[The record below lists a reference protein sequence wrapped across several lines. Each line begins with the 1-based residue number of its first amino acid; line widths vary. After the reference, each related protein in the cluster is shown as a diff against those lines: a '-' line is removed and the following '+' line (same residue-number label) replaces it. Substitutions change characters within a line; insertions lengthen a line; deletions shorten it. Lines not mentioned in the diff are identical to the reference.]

1 MPSPETP
8 EGKRRFKNLLDA
20 AGITPQLVD
29 VPSRLA
35 TVDEIARLHDRDY
48 IARIK
53 ELSDTTGGDA
63 GEETPF
69 GRGGYEIALL
79 AAGGAMNAVAA
90 VLEGTIDNAYALV
103 RPPGHHAEYDLGRG
117 YCIFA
122 NTALAARHAQL
133 DHGLKRVAIVD
144 WDVHHGNGTE
154 HAFYN
159 DPSVLAIS
167 LHQDNN
173 YPIGSGLVGDIGDG
187 HGIGATLNIPL
198 PAGGGRQ
205 PYELAFID
213 VVIPALERFQPELIL
228 IASGLDANRFDINAR
243 MDLTAEDYR
252 VFTQLLMDAAD
263 RLCGGRLVI
272 IHEGGYSDMYTPYC
286 GLRVV
291 ETLSGLD
298 GGVPD
303 GTLGGESSTKLW
315 DHERAA
321 VAAAAANVPKVPTP

>member
-1 MPSPETP
+1 
-8 EGKRRFKNLLDA
+8 
-20 AGITPQLVD
+20 
-29 VPSRLA
+29 
-35 TVDEIARLHDRDY
+35 
-48 IARIK
+48 
-53 ELSDTTGGDA
+53 
-63 GEETPF
+63 
-69 GRGGYEIALL
+69 
-79 AAGGAMNAVAA
+79 
-90 VLEGTIDNAYALV
+90 VLT
-103 RPPGHHAEYDLGRG
+103 
-117 YCIFA
+117 
-122 NTALAARHAQL
+122 
-133 DHGLKRVAIVD
+133 
-144 WDVHHGNGTE
+144 
-154 HAFYN
+154 
-159 DPSVLAIS
+159 IS

-173 YPIGSGLVGDIGDG
+173 YPPDSGLVGDIGDG
-187 HGIGATLNIPL
+187 HGIGANLNIPL

-228 IASGLDANRFDINAR
+228 VASGLDANRYDINAR

-298 GGVPD
+298 AGVPD